1 MIRMLRTNMQGF
13 LRMLSIYF
21 PGEKDKEILSKLVDE
36 EDTVLQLFLDA
47 VSRAV
52 FLISAK
58 KKNLPDGFLS
68 KLLYMI
74 KTDDCG
80 YWCGVRPFDFCE
92 GRFLHKYGCS
102 HPCSDMQEV
111 IYAWI
116 NTGWTYEEVCWI
128 YPRGCYGGKG
138 YHQGYRKTTEE
149 TGSYCE
155 YTLELD
161 IELRKDI
168 VDIFKNTGAKRFQS
182 ISLNEEKGVLHLK
195 SINPEKVYKKK

>member
-1 MIRMLRTNMQGF
+1 MIRMLRTNMKGF

-68 KLLYMI
+68 KLLYSI
-74 KTDDCG
+74 KTDDCAN
-80 YWCGVRPFDFCE
+80 WCGIRPFDFCE
-92 GRFLHKYGCS
+92 GRFAHKYGCNQ
-102 HPCSDMQEV
+102 PCSDMQEV

-116 NTGWTYEEVCWI
+116 NTGWTHEEVCWI
-128 YPRGCYGGKG
+128 YPGGCYGRKD